1 MEGKI
6 SVCLSYLFFLYDV
19 VVTYIV
25 CITLWGGFYMN
36 KEIKRYVA
44 MYLRVS
50 TKDQFENG
58 YGIDDQEIQCR
69 KYINLYY
76 PDENIKVYRE
86 EGKSAKDLNRPKMQE
101 MLDELMEGNIKVIV
115 AFKLD
120 RLTRNVSDTYQ
131 LISKVMEQDCILVAV
146 MDRLDISSANGRMLV
161 GMLSIIS
168 QWEREVISERTIAA
182 MIEIAREGKY
192 PLPKCPFGWTKD
204 RELRLHVQEERASI
218 INAMADY
225 YLEGNSLEQVS
236 RYIKGKYQLY
246 YSPLSIRNILSNSR
260 LIGRWMFHNEEY
272 TDVFPPIME
281 QEKFTSVQEYLQ
293 YRMPH
298 APEKKK
304 YIFHGLV
311 YCQCGQRCHH
321 VSTKKKT
328 KRFYYYYCPNCNERI
343 NQNKLVNQIVDEM
356 MLHIKFDQLQ
366 KKIEQKKKSL
376 EELQLK
382 MLQLFKEYNENIMD
396 TEVYNFTLKQYTKTK
411 KEIEN
416 EIKCLE
422 VESLDAFKRMSY
434 EERYEYIHAF
444 ISKVIVDITKNLVL
458 KVVYKS
464 TNV

>member
-1 MEGKI
+1 
-6 SVCLSYLFFLYDV
+6 
-19 VVTYIV
+19 
-25 CITLWGGFYMN
+25 MN
-36 KEIKRYVA
+36 KETKRYVA

-58 YGIDDQEIQCR
+58 YGIDDQESQCR

-76 PDENIKVYRE
+76 PDECIKVYKE

-101 MLDELMEGNIKVIV
+101 MLYELTTGKIKVIV

-131 LISKVMEQDCILVAV
+131 LISKVMEKDCVLVAV

-204 RELRLHVQEERASI
+204 KDLHLYVKKESAAI

-236 RYIKGKYQLY
+236 RYVKGKYDVY
-246 YSPLSIRNILSNSR
+246 YSALSIRNILSNSR

-272 TDVFPPIME
+272 TDVFPSIMD
-281 QEKFTSVQEYLQ
+281 QDKFSSVQEYLQ
-293 YRMPH
+293 YRIPH

-321 VSTKKKT
+321 VSTKKKS
-328 KRFYYYYCPNCNERI
+328 RSFYYYYCPQCNGRI
-343 NQNKLVNQIVDEM
+343 NQNKLVNQTIDEI
-356 MLHIKFDQLQ
+356 MLQIKFDQLQ

-376 EELQLK
+376 EELQFK
-382 MLQLFKEYNENIMD
+382 MERLFHDYNDNKMD
-396 TEVYNFTLKQYTKTK
+396 VEVYSFTLKQYTKAK

-422 VESLDAFKRMSY
+422 VENLDAFKKMPY
-434 EERYEYIHAF
+434 EERYDYIHAF
-444 ISKVIVDITKNLVL
+444 VSKVIVDISNNLVL
-458 KVVYKS
+458 KVMYKT
-464 TNV
+464 TNL

>member
-1 MEGKI
+1 
-6 SVCLSYLFFLYDV
+6 
-19 VVTYIV
+19 
-25 CITLWGGFYMN
+25 MN
-36 KEIKRYVA
+36 KETKRYVA

-58 YGIDDQEIQCR
+58 YGIDDQESQCR

-76 PDENIKVYRE
+76 PDECIKVYKE

-101 MLDELMEGNIKVIV
+101 MLHELTAGKIKVIV

-131 LISKVMEQDCILVAV
+131 LISKVMEKDCVLVAV

-204 RELRLHVQEERASI
+204 KDLHLYVKKESAAI

-236 RYIKGKYQLY
+236 RYVKGKYDVY

-272 TDVFPPIME
+272 TDVFPSIMD
-281 QEKFTSVQEYLQ
+281 QDKFSSVQEYLQ
-293 YRMPH
+293 YRIPH

-321 VSTKKKT
+321 VSTKKKS
-328 KRFYYYYCPNCNERI
+328 RSFYYYYCPQCNGRI
-343 NQNKLVNQIVDEM
+343 NQNKLVNQTIDEI
-356 MLHIKFDQLQ
+356 MLQIKFDQLQ

-376 EELQLK
+376 EELQFK
-382 MLQLFKEYNENIMD
+382 MEQLFQDYNDNKMD
-396 TEVYNFTLKQYTKTK
+396 MEVYSFTLKQYTKAK

-422 VESLDAFKRMSY
+422 VENLDAFKKMPY

-444 ISKVIVDITKNLVL
+444 VSKVIVDISNNLVL
-458 KVVYKS
+458 KVMYKT
-464 TNV
+464 TNL